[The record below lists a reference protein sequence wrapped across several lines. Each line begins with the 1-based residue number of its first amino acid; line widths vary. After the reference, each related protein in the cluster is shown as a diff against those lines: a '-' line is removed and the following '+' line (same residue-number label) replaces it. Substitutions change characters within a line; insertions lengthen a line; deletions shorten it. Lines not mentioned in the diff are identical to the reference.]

1 MNKFAIR
8 LAVAAGIAACAG
20 VASALQ
26 FVDVQITG
34 DVSLIGLNAADVTVN
49 TFDKDIDFGFSH
61 ACVGDNLPLRSGA
74 ISITFEV
81 KSDPTKELIYCD
93 LLSASVLTKGSGF
106 VQISEFIEDFT
117 NGGPAYGPLN
127 VDTASTSGGVLT
139 GKLEW
144 KKGSSHIKVKKT
156 IFLDATADTN
166 ARDLACIGLMEQRFK
181 TMPVPEPATIF
192 GVGTALAAIIARRK
206 KG

>member
-26 FVDVQITG
+26 FVDIQVTG
-34 DVSLIGLNAADVTVN
+34 DASVIGTLGTDTTWNV
-49 TFDKDIDFGFSH
+49 FDKDIDFGFSK
-61 ACVGDNLPLRSGA
+61 ACVGDNLPLRSST
-74 ISITFEV
+74 INITFEV
-81 KSDPTKELIYCD
+81 KSDPAKELIVCD

-106 VQISEFIEDFT
+106 VQITEFIEDFT
-117 NGGPAYGPLN
+117 NGGPAYGPLSVN
-127 VDTASTSGGVLT
+127 TATTSGGVLT

-144 KKGSSHIKVKKT
+144 PKGSSHIKVKKS

-166 ARDLACIGLMEQRFK
+166 VRDLACIGLMEQRFK
-181 TMPVPEPATIF
+181 TVPVPEPATIL
-192 GVGTALAAIIARRK
+192 GLGTALAAIVARRK